1 MISVAENL
9 WVHEDSIRLLL
20 VPFGLRMTVAR
31 LTGGRLWIH
40 SPTPLSS
47 NLRDELESLGS
58 VAYIAGAANGHNI
71 SLRQW
76 HAAYPDARLYVSP
89 GIPRRI
95 DLQDYVLLDD
105 SFVNPWFPE
114 LTHQFIAG
122 VPYFDESVFFHAASK
137 SLIVTDFVQD
147 HSGAVP
153 GLLAGAI
160 KRCVLEPLGFRGL
173 CTPPQLKNPARIKDK
188 VAFASSLQRIRAWDF
203 ERIIVAHGKI
213 VEADDN
219 ARKLFAALCDSLST

>member
-1 MISVAENL
+1 MISLAKNL
-9 WVHEDSIRLLL
+9 WVHEDSIKLML

-31 LTGGRLWIH
+31 LAGSRLWIH

-47 NLRDELESLGS
+47 KLRDELESLGT

-76 HAAYPDARLYVSP
+76 NDAYPDATLYVSP
-89 GIPRRI
+89 GIPKRV
-95 DLQDYVLLDD
+95 DLQDYTLLDH
-105 SFVNPWFPE
+105 SFVNPWTPE
-114 LTHQFIAG
+114 LIHQYIAG
-122 VPYFDESVFFHAASK
+122 VPYFDESVFFHTASK

-147 HSGAVP
+147 HSSPVP
-153 GLLAGAI
+153 GLLAGAV
-160 KRCVLEPLGFRGL
+160 KRFILEPLGFRGL

-188 VAFASSLQRIRAWDF
+188 AAFASSLRNIKAWDF

-213 VEADDN
+213 VEPDDH
-219 ARKLFAALCDSLST
+219 AKQRFRALCDRLTA